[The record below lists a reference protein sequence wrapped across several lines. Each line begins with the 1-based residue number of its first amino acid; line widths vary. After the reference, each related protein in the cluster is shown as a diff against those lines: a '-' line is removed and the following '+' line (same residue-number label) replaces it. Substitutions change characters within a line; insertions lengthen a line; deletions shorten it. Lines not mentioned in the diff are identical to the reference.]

1 MKTFTKT
8 CESVTMLKASQKT
21 LILRLLKEF
30 NEFFPKT
37 RTKDNGDDNVS
48 RWEYQAI
55 LLSNSC
61 MRNSQK
67 FYSWVFARQFS
78 PV

>member
-1 MKTFTKT
+1 MMKTFTKT

-37 RTKDNGDDNVS
+37 RTKDNGDDNVTVDNTEINLTIS
-48 RWEYQAI
+48 
-55 LLSNSC
+55 
-61 MRNSQK
+61 
-67 FYSWVFARQFS
+67 
-78 PV
+78 